1 MREDLLKQGD
11 QLEALVIKAEI
22 ELRALENTVQL
33 LKWNNTDVKKA
44 YEKLPE
50 TSKTRAEYTS
60 RALTSAQV
68 KSCTKSINSKR
79 SYERSWN
86 KFDFDAYC

>member
-50 TSKTRAEYTS
+50 TSETRAEW
-60 RALTSAQV
+60 
-68 KSCTKSINSKR
+68 NS
-79 SYERSWN
+79 
-86 KFDFDAYC
+86 